1 MTVVTVLTIVLLVI
15 AWIFI
20 AFGMV
25 SVFKIKNLYTRILSA
40 ATIDTVGSLTIL
52 IALLISSFIARDE
65 AGWHF
70 QYDYV
75 IRFVL
80 LIGFLLITTPISSH
94 VNIRSAYLT
103 GVEVKE
109 LPHREDKEAAEAK
122 EETYNA

>member
-1 MTVVTVLTIVLLVI
+1 MIYVSIVLLVI

-20 AFGMV
+20 FFGMA
-25 SVFKIKNLYTRILSA
+25 SVFIIKNLYSRILSA
-40 ATIDTVGSLTIL
+40 ATIDTVGSLLVL
-52 IALLISSFIARDE
+52 IALLVASFLGDFE
-65 AGWHF
+65 SGF
-70 QYDYV
+70 QFKYDYI

-109 LPHREDKEAAEAK
+109 LMHEEDKK
-122 EETYNA
+122 KTQEEEGDLYG

>member
-1 MTVVTVLTIVLLVI
+1 MIYVSIVLLVI

-20 AFGMV
+20 FFGMA
-25 SVFKIKNLYTRILSA
+25 SVFIIKNLYSRILSA
-40 ATIDTVGSLTIL
+40 ATIDTVGSLLVL
-52 IALLISSFIARDE
+52 IALLVASFLGDFE
-65 AGWHF
+65 SGF
-70 QYDYV
+70 QFKYDYI

-109 LPHREDKEAAEAK
+109 LMHEEDKK
-122 EETYNA
+122 KTQEEESDLYG